1 MKHMFKQPIIVIL
14 IALALAS
21 VYFGAYLPFAKGQA
35 YVMALRSAQSIR
47 SLDEFKTLF
56 DRPLDFYSPI
66 GDEEIAKFLGMNVLN
81 TITQARP
88 EELNRALVEYIEPYM
103 IKNNVRHLIILGQMY
118 SILWREYGH
127 NEDYLKSEAYQRQA
141 FEIGPNLPPVLYG
154 LLDIYQT
161 SGDDVKLK
169 EIASDIVKYW
179 PQDEGV
185 QKVLQRINNQQ
196 L

>member
-1 MKHMFKQPIIVIL
+1 MFKQPIIVIL
-14 IALALAS
+14 ITLALISA
-21 VYFGAYLPFAKGQA
+21 YFGAYLPFVKGQE
-35 YVMALRSAQSIR
+35 YVTALRAAQSVR
-47 SLDEFKTLF
+47 SLNEFETLF
-56 DRPLDFYSPI
+56 ARPLDFYSPI
-66 GDEEIAKFLGMNVLN
+66 GDEEIAKFLGMNILN
-81 TITQARP
+81 TVTQARP

-103 IKNNVRHLIILGQMY
+103 IKNNLRHLIILGQMY

-127 NEDYLKSEAYQRQA
+127 KEDYMKSESYQRKA

-169 EIASDIVKYW
+169 EIASEIVKYW

-185 QKVLQRINNQQ
+185 QNVLKRINSQ
-196 L
+196 